1 MTATPAAGQ
10 GAPRPPLCSATAR
23 QRDDPLVATAVTTRR
38 WLLVE
43 HPGPWDFDAFAGSGI
58 DPAVREELVAAVR
71 ATGTRLLLVRRPGRI
86 HRSWPRSWT
95 IADASPTVATQHG
108 TWLRD
113 ADLVDA
119 ARRLTAA
126 SAGCD
131 APDAPEPD
139 EPPLLLVCTHGR
151 HDTCCAVRGRPV
163 AAALAARWPALTW
176 ECSHVGGDRFAANL
190 LVLPDGAYYGDVE
203 PAVAIEV
210 VEAHLRGEMSVR
222 HLRGLSTQPPVVQA
236 AVSAVLARY
245 GPAGPRDATCTRVTR
260 TADDAWVVELA
271 CTGPLPAAV
280 SATVT
285 RTRRAPALLTCQ
297 ARQPSSSWEWH
308 VPALNTDHH
317 SPQP

>member
-1 MTATPAAGQ
+1 MTAPPAADQ

-23 QRDDPLVATAVTTRR
+23 ERGDPLVATAVTTRR

-43 HPGPWDFDAFAGSGI
+43 HPGPWAFDAFAGSGI
-58 DPAVREELVAAVR
+58 DPGVREELVAAVR
-71 ATGTRLLLVRRPGRI
+71 ASGTRLLLVRRPGRM

-95 IADASPTVATQHG
+95 IVDASTTVATQQG
-108 TWLRD
+108 TWFRD
-113 ADLVDA
+113 ADLVEA

-126 SAGCD
+126 AACPHATVVPG
-131 APDAPEPD
+131 PE

-163 AAALAARWPALTW
+163 AAALATRWPAQTW
-176 ECSHVGGDRFAANL
+176 EASHVGGDRFAANL
-190 LVLPDGAYYGDVE
+190 VVLPDGAYYGDVE
-203 PAVAIEV
+203 PAEAVDV
-210 VEAHLRGEMSVR
+210 VEAHLRGEMSVQ

-245 GPAGPRDATCTRVTR
+245 GPAGPRDAVCTRVTR
-260 TADDAWVVELA
+260 TADDAWTVELA

-280 SATVT
+280 TATVT

-308 VPALNTDHH
+308 VPVLRL
-317 SPQP
+317 P